1 MIIRLSR
8 EDIPYTLRI
17 AFLVVSV
24 ADNKALTSVGLFAL
38 ELAVYRIQAG
48 HDVYHAVVRQPRSV
62 DINAAGSI
70 FVIILTNHRGKGLK
84 QRKHG

>member
-24 ADNKALTSVGLFAL
+24 ADDKAPASVGLFAL

-70 FVIILTNHRGKGLK
+70 FVIILAHHRSKGLE